1 MFLGTLTM
9 QSNFVGPDA
18 TGLWSTAPSTAAG
31 VGSTAAGVG
40 GRAGEDAARPSAD
53 TGSLPVESDA
63 AGPGFS
69 VHADSGLA
77 NGSFATAIHSD

>member
-31 VGSTAAGVG
+31 VGGTPAGVG

-53 TGSLPVESDA
+53 TGSLPAESDA

>member
-1 MFLGTLTM
+1 MGD
-9 QSNFVGPDA
+9 SAVG
-18 TGLWSTAPSTAAG
+18 TAAG
-31 VGSTAAGVG
+31 MG

-53 TGSLPVESDA
+53 TGSLPAESDA

>member
-53 TGSLPVESDA
+53 TGSLPAESDA